1 MIIVGFDPGT
11 ARLGYGVIE
20 KDHGTRL
27 ISYGTI
33 EPSSRENRLLELSRE
48 IERVLDLHRPIL
60 IGIERLYFSKNK
72 RTAISVAEARGVIL
86 LAAQSRGIPVR
97 EFTPTNIK
105 STVTGWGKSDKETVR
120 KCVSLTLKNAEICGY
135 DDAADALAIALRASF
150 DMIGN

>member
-1 MIIVGFDPGT
+1 MIILGFDPGT

-20 KDHGTRL
+20 KDRGTRL
-27 ISYGTI
+27 VSYGTI

-48 IERVLDLHRPIL
+48 IERVLDAHRPVL

-72 RTAISVAEARGVIL
+72 KTAISVAEARGVIL
-86 LAAQSRGIPVR
+86 VAAQARSIPVR
-97 EFTPTNIK
+97 EFTPTDVK

-120 KCVSLTLKNAEICGY
+120 KCVSLTLKNVEICGH

-150 DMIGN
+150 DVRN